1 MGEAW
6 NVSIPNN
13 SKRILFKNN
22 PKMSNEQ
29 KVWLALQSAKTDII
43 LAIADYKKP
52 NHTACMD
59 WVDQA
64 TARLMEAYGLLEED
78 KGGYEL

>member
-1 MGEAW
+1 VGGAW

-13 SKRILFKNN
+13 SKRILPKNN
-22 PKMSNEQ
+22 QMTNEQ
-29 KVWLALQSAKTDII
+29 KIWLALQSAKTDII

-64 TARLMEAYGLLEED
+64 TTRLMEAYGLLEED

>member
-1 MGEAW
+1 VGGAW
-6 NVSIPNN
+6 NVSISNKR
-13 SKRILFKNN
+13 KRILLKNN
-22 PKMSNEQ
+22 QMTNDQ
-29 KVWLALQSAKTDII
+29 KIWLALQSAKTDII

-52 NHTACMD
+52 NCTACMD

-64 TARLMEAYGLLEED
+64 TTKLMEAYGLLEED

>member
-1 MGEAW
+1 
-6 NVSIPNN
+6 
-13 SKRILFKNN
+13 
-22 PKMSNEQ
+22 MSNEQ

-52 NHTACMD
+52 DSAACMD

-64 TARLMEAYGLLEED
+64 TTRLMEAYALLREEE
-78 KGGYEL
+78 GYEL